1 MEKSIE
7 NKKEKEEKLLNTA
20 YSLFTTKGI
29 HSTSIQDIV
38 DNAGVAKGT
47 FYLYFKDKYDI
58 RNKLI
63 KKLSNTL
70 FQRAIDSLKKNYI
83 NNFEDQVIYI
93 INYVVGE
100 LVKNKLLLQFISK
113 DLSVSLVTDSIDKV
127 ASPENSQETLF
138 DFFNAKAIEN
148 GKHYDNPNATL
159 YTIVELTGS
168 TCFNSILYDKPLPI
182 DAYKPYLYSVIRKIL
197 E

>member
-1 MEKSIE
+1 ME

-29 HSTSIQDIV
+29 RSTSIQDIV

-58 RNKLI
+58 RNRLI
-63 KKLSNTL
+63 KKISNSL
-70 FQRAIDSLKKNYI
+70 FQKAIDNLNKNYI
-83 NNFEDQVIYI
+83 NNFEDQVIFI
-93 INYVVGE
+93 INYVVEE
-100 LVKNKLLLQFISK
+100 LVKNKVLLQFISK
-113 DLSVSLVTDSIDKV
+113 DLSVSLVTDTLDKV
-127 ASPENSQETLF
+127 KSPENSEETLF
-138 DFFNAKAIEN
+138 DFFNSKALAN
-148 GKHYDNPNATL
+148 GKHYENPSATL

-168 TCFNSILYDKPLPI
+168 TCFNSILYNKPMPI
-182 DAYKPYLYSVIRKIL
+182 EEYKPYLYSVIRKIL